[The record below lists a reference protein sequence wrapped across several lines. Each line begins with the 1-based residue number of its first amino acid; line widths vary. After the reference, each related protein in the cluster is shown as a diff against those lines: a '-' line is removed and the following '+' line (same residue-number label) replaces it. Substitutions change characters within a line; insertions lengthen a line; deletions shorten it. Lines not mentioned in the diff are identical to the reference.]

1 MLGTPYLNSSPVNT
15 AIYRTGQKIRPN
27 SRNTSRDK
35 VLEGIL
41 EKLKE
46 VDEKLDL
53 VVEIFETLKEIKVQ
67 ITSFETKLNFLQR
80 SKVS

>member
-1 MLGTPYLNSSPVNT
+1 MPGTPYLNSSPVNSAKYKT
-15 AIYRTGQKIRPN
+15 DQKSMPN
-27 SRNTSRDK
+27 SMNTYRDE
-35 VLEGIL
+35 VLEGIF

-67 ITSFETKLNFLQR
+67 ITSFETKL
-80 SKVS
+80 S